1 MSYLGEPPLSLDH
14 VLEAVPDGIA
24 FVDEFGVICHAN
36 ERLGALSGYPRDLLV
51 GQALEVLVQSRYRDA
66 HTARSHEFVRGS
78 RSRVEATASHLGYA
92 LSRQDGSELT
102 VDVARAPFAL
112 DGKRWTVV
120 AIRDDDTSRSPEHV
134 PTAAELQSIATELA
148 AAEALASSEKR
159 FRLAF
164 ENSID
169 GMMCVDLEDRVLAV
183 NDSFCQIVGRSRE
196 EIVDKGAAPFIH
208 PKEVRRPT
216 ISKDDQVRYFD
227 RYLKQGGRRIDVE
240 VSKSSV
246 RDLAGATAY
255 SVISVRDVTEEQ
267 ALRAQVSHQALHDP
281 LTGLANRVLFE
292 DRLAQANARAA
303 RQSGWSAVLML
314 DLDGFKSVND
324 SLGHVVGD
332 QLLVAL
338 ARRFEKVIR
347 PADTLCRF
355 GGDEFLYLAEG
366 LTSPDQAEEVAKRLL
381 SVLDEPFPLA
391 GTQLEQS
398 ASVGV
403 VIWDRMSGDFTE
415 LIQDADAAMYE
426 AKRRGADSHVV
437 FTPRIY
443 QDAGNR
449 FALVQELEHSLQ
461 SGELTMHYQPFIDL
475 NTKRV
480 VGFEAL
486 MRWKH
491 REQGQVAPDVFIP
504 LAERSDLILR
514 LGSFALR
521 EAVREASSWERTSDQ
536 DIQPYVTVN
545 FSGRQFHDPDLV
557 PMIEELLT
565 TSGLAPNR
573 LMLEITESVALADI
587 VRTTSVLKQLDR
599 LGVNLVLDD
608 FGTGY
613 SSLSYLA
620 LLRPMILKIDRSFV
634 SPSHE
639 SAYNNTLLEAIV
651 SLGQR
656 LDMTV
661 LAEGIETPGQLER
674 LRNLGCEVGQGYLF
688 SPAVPAGEVAGLL
701 AWEPAMWA
709 QRLALS
715 TPTPTRDLNR

>member
-1 MSYLGEPPLSLDH
+1 
-14 VLEAVPDGIA
+14 
-24 FVDEFGVICHAN
+24 
-36 ERLGALSGYPRDLLV
+36 
-51 GQALEVLVQSRYRDA
+51 
-66 HTARSHEFVRGS
+66 
-78 RSRVEATASHLGYA
+78 
-92 LSRQDGSELT
+92 
-102 VDVARAPFAL
+102 
-112 DGKRWTVV
+112 
-120 AIRDDDTSRSPEHV
+120 
-134 PTAAELQSIATELA
+134 
-148 AAEALASSEKR
+148 
-159 FRLAF
+159 
-164 ENSID
+164 
-169 GMMCVDLEDRVLAV
+169 
-183 NDSFCQIVGRSRE
+183 
-196 EIVDKGAAPFIH
+196 
-208 PKEVRRPT
+208 
-216 ISKDDQVRYFD
+216 
-227 RYLKQGGRRIDVE
+227 
-240 VSKSSV
+240 
-246 RDLAGATAY
+246 
-255 SVISVRDVTEEQ
+255 
-267 ALRAQVSHQALHDP
+267 
-281 LTGLANRVLFE
+281 
-292 DRLAQANARAA
+292 
-303 RQSGWSAVLML
+303 
-314 DLDGFKSVND
+314 
-324 SLGHVVGD
+324 
-332 QLLVAL
+332 
-338 ARRFEKVIR
+338 
-347 PADTLCRF
+347 
-355 GGDEFLYLAEG
+355 
-366 LTSPDQAEEVAKRLL
+366 
-381 SVLDEPFPLA
+381 
-391 GTQLEQS
+391 
-398 ASVGV
+398 
-403 VIWDRMSGDFTE
+403 
-415 LIQDADAAMYE
+415 
-426 AKRRGADSHVV
+426 
-437 FTPRIY
+437 
-443 QDAGNR
+443 
-449 FALVQELEHSLQ
+449 
-461 SGELTMHYQPFIDL
+461 
-475 NTKRV
+475 V

-504 LAERSDLILR
+504 LAERSDLIFR